1 MKFWQSISFSEI
13 EQYVEIAKIAEEVGF
28 EGAFLSDHLVFPER
42 FESRYPYSEDGKPDF
57 DGATQWPDCF
67 AAISAMAVATTRL
80 RFATLIHILPLRHP
94 FEVAK
99 AVATASVLSGGR
111 VALGAGAGWVREE
124 FDMLGVE
131 FESRGRR
138 MDESI
143 EAMRLLWSGD
153 MVEYHGEFFDFPRV
167 QMTPPPPGP
176 VPIWIGGANPRALR
190 RAAQRCDGWLGAG
203 NTLADALAIADELTR
218 LRSESDRQGEPF
230 EIVAPL
236 FEPPTPDVVRQLED
250 HGVTGTVSFPFFY
263 SFGPTSTIEQKRAVM
278 EQFSEGVIR
287 VAS

>member
-13 EQYVEIAKIAEEVGF
+13 DQYVEIAKIAEEVGF

-42 FESRYPYSEDGKPDF
+42 FDSRYPYSEDGKPDF
-57 DGATQWPDCF
+57 DATTQWPDCF
-67 AAISAMAVATTRL
+67 AAISAMAVATQRL

-99 AVATASVLSGGR
+99 SVATASVLSGGR
-111 VALGAGAGWVREE
+111 VALGAGAGWVKEE
-124 FDMLGVE
+124 FDFLGVE
-131 FESRGRR
+131 FKTRGRR

-143 EAMRLLWSGD
+143 EVLRLLWSGE
-153 MVEYHGEFFDFPRV
+153 MVEYHGEFFDFPKV
-167 QMTPPPPGP
+167 QMTPAPPSS
-176 VPIWIGGANPRALR
+176 VPIWIGGVNPRALR

-203 NTLADALAIADELTR
+203 NTVDDAVAIADELGR
-218 LRSESDRQGEPF
+218 LRAEAGRENEPF

-236 FEPPTPDVVRQLED
+236 FEPPTPDVLRKLED

-263 SFGPTSTIEQKRAVM
+263 SVGPASTIEQKRAVM
-278 EQFSEGVIR
+278 EQFSEGVIQK
-287 VAS
+287 A